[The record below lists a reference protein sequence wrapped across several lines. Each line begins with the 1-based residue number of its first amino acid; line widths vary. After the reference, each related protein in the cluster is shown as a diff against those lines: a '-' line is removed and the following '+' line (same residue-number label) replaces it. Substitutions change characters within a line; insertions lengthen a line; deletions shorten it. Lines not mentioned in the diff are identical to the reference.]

1 MVHIL
6 LIFYAK
12 IFILYNSSLTESN
25 TTMSHF
31 TRMHQSGACRVLSKL
46 KLKKKNILSLK
57 EPRTCHGLVRKTI
70 LCVRTFVLSA
80 DN

>member
-46 KLKKKNILSLK
+46 KLTKKKKHLKFKGAKNMSRLSEK
-57 EPRTCHGLVRKTI
+57 NHP
-70 LCVRTFVLSA
+70 LC
-80 DN
+80 